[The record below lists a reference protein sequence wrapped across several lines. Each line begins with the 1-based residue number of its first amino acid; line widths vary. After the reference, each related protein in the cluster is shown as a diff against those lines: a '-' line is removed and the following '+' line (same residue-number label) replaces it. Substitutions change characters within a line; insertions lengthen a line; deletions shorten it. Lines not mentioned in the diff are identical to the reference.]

1 VGGVDPDIKAY
12 RQNELTFTFERELN
26 SKFVVQAR
34 YTRKRLDRA
43 IEDVGFITPS
53 GSEAY
58 IIGNPGIGLVAQFRE
73 QQGFRPVKAR
83 RDYDAFEIRLDR
95 RFADSYYFNAN
106 YTFSRLYGNYSGL
119 ASTDE
124 EGRTDP
130 NVSRA
135 FDAPF
140 TEAVVANGSE
150 TLGRLATDRPHVFKF
165 AGAFNLDWNERFGF
179 GSNNT
184 TEFQTFF
191 TAQSGTPLT
200 TFTDIAGYDTIILN
214 GRGDLG
220 RTAMY
225 TETDFAIR
233 HRYNFGRDNRF
244 TLVGEIDVLNLFNE
258 NNELGRF
265 TRIDQLV
272 YDLEDPANGLV
283 TAQEAATLSSAA
295 LLRLAQQRFAR
306 SGAPGIASKANN
318 ITNRDPRFNRVDSFQ
333 PGRTV
338 RFGFRLLF

>member
-1 VGGVDPDIKAY
+1 
-12 RQNELTFTFERELN
+12 
-26 SKFVVQAR
+26 
-34 YTRKRLDRA
+34 
-43 IEDVGFITPS
+43 
-53 GSEAY
+53 
-58 IIGNPGIGLVAQFRE
+58 
-73 QQGFRPVKAR
+73 
-83 RDYDAFEIRLDR
+83 
-95 RFADSYYFNAN
+95 
-106 YTFSRLYGNYSGL
+106 
-119 ASTDE
+119 
-124 EGRTDP
+124 
-130 NVSRA
+130 VSRA
-135 FDAPF
+135 FDAPY

>member
-1 VGGVDPDIKAY
+1 LFDDRRVPSNAPGLDFSQVGGVDPDIKAY

-135 FDAPF
+135 FGRPIY
-140 TEAVVANGSE
+140 GS
-150 TLGRLATDRPHVFKF
+150 
-165 AGAFNLDWNERFGF
+165 
-179 GSNNT
+179 SCC
-184 TEFQTFF
+184 
-191 TAQSGTPLT
+191 
-200 TFTDIAGYDTIILN
+200 
-214 GRGDLG
+214 
-220 RTAMY
+220 
-225 TETDFAIR
+225 
-233 HRYNFGRDNRF
+233 
-244 TLVGEIDVLNLFNE
+244 
-258 NNELGRF
+258 
-265 TRIDQLV
+265 
-272 YDLEDPANGLV
+272 
-283 TAQEAATLSSAA
+283 
-295 LLRLAQQRFAR
+295 QR
-306 SGAPGIASKANN
+306 K
-318 ITNRDPRFNRVDSFQ
+318 
-333 PGRTV
+333 
-338 RFGFRLLF
+338 